1 MAAAARFLDPASI
14 PLKRQGGG
22 GGNIWATLVTVTQ
35 GLTGVVGLAGLALF
49 FLPVI
54 QQTQQ
59 YQSEQAVLRAKIQ
72 EAQDEQQQI
81 RIETEHMKTDP
92 AYVEGVAR
100 DRLQMG
106 KPNETIVH
114 FPPYQSSTPTTRI
127 AHPVPENDSSW

>member
-1 MAAAARFLDPASI
+1 MAASARFLDPASI
-14 PLKRQGGG
+14 PLKPQGG

-35 GLTGVVGLAGLALF
+35 GLTGVVVLAGLALF

-59 YQSEQAVLRAKIQ
+59 YQAEQAVMRAKIQ
-72 EAQDEQQQI
+72 DALDEQQQI

-92 AYVEGVAR
+92 AYVEGIAR

-114 FPPYQSSTPTTRI
+114 FPPYAPGAPTTRI
-127 AHPVPENDSSW
+127 AHPVPQNDSSW

>member
-1 MAAAARFLDPASI
+1 MAAGARFLDPASI

-22 GGNIWATLVTVTQ
+22 NIWATLGTITQ
-35 GLTGVVGLAGLALF
+35 AMTGVVVLAGLALF

-59 YQSEQAVLRAKIQ
+59 YQAQQANLKAEIQ
-72 EAQDEQQQI
+72 RAQDEQQEI
-81 RIETEHMKTDP
+81 KTETEHMKTDS
-92 AYVEGVAR
+92 AYVEGIAR

-114 FPPYQSSTPTTRI
+114 FPPYQEGPPTSKV
-127 AHPVPENDSSW
+127 AHPVPQNNSGL